1 MEDDDDKVE
10 LENSPAIKALG
21 SLFKL
26 THVHFWVDLY
36 TGMPY
41 GSSSLESAK
50 TGKDNGNSCVSESNS
65 LHVDTE
71 LSKQMN
77 ELGLPLS
84 FCTNKEKRK
93 GKVKGK
99 RKDAHTKVLHT
110 YEETTYDV
118 SDSVDAVDDIHI
130 DDNKDNSNNGC
141 LEERLEDPLVANQMS
156 EVDQIYNNSSVEL
169 NSLVPDNCDS
179 IHNGSNEEFR
189 DWILEDPLVANQMSE
204 VDQIYNNASVELN
217 SLLPD
222 NCDSIHNGSNEEFG
236 DWMTYWD
243 EFYERNYY
251 YNHKTE
257 ESTWDPPPGMECI
270 ASVYVP
276 SESKETALTSSTRK
290 KKVKQRRACR
300 RSSANS
306 KELEYEMLME
316 EISPVISKYW
326 CQRYVLF
333 SKYDD
338 GIKMDEEGWFSATPE
353 CIANHHAYRCGNGII
368 VDCFTGV
375 GGNAIRFAPKSTH
388 IIAIDIDPKK
398 IEYAKHNAAIYGVTD
413 LIEFITGNSFILAQ
427 KLKADVVFLSPP
439 WGGPEYAKAR
449 NFDINTMLKPHD
461 GRFLFNVAK
470 EVAPRI
476 VMFLPR
482 NVNVDQLAELSLSTN
497 PPWTLEVE
505 KNFVNGKLKAIT
517 AYFTHPSL
525 CIL

>member
-1 MEDDDDKVE
+1 MEDGDDKAE
-10 LENSPAIKALG
+10 LEDSPAIKALG

-26 THVHFWVDLY
+26 TQVHFWVDLC

-41 GSSSLESAK
+41 GSTSMESSK
-50 TGKDNGNSCVSESNS
+50 TVKDDDNVCISESHS
-65 LHVDTE
+65 SRVDTE
-71 LSKQMN
+71 LSRQLN

-84 FCTNKEKRK
+84 FCTNKEETLQSNFLKWEAFITILKSESYVLKRK

-99 RKDAHTKVLHT
+99 RKDTCNNVLHT
-110 YEETTYDV
+110 YEETTYEV
-118 SDSVDAVDDIHI
+118 SDSVEVKELGDIHVDD
-130 DDNKDNSNNGC
+130 NVENSNNGC
-141 LEERLEDPLVANQMS
+141 LEDRPGDPLVANQTS
-156 EVDQIYNNSSVEL
+156 EVEQIYSNINVE
-169 NSLVPDNCDS
+169 S
-179 IHNGSNEEFR
+179 H
-189 DWILEDPLVANQMSE
+189 
-204 VDQIYNNASVELN
+204 

-222 NCDSIHNGSNEEFG
+222 NCDPILDGSNDEFG

-251 YNHKTE
+251 YNYKTE
-257 ESTWDPPPGMECI
+257 ESTWAPPPGMEHL
-270 ASVYVP
+270 ASVYVTNEP
-276 SESKETALTSSTRK
+276 KETVLTSSKMDDNTDATENEFNTVPNKRK
-290 KKVKQRRACR
+290 KKVKQRRHR
-300 RSSANS
+300 KSSVDS
-306 KELEYEMLME
+306 KELEYEALME

-326 CQRYVLF
+326 CQRYILF

-338 GIKMDEEGWFSATPE
+338 GIKMDEEGWFSATPG
-353 CIANHHAYRCGNGII
+353 CIANHHAFRCGSGIV

-398 IEYAKHNAAIYGVTD
+398 IEYAQHNAAIYGVND
-413 LIEFITGNSFILAQ
+413 LIEFVTGDCFILAQ

-439 WGGPEYAKAR
+439 WGGPEYVKAR

-461 GRFLFNVAK
+461 GQFLFNVAK
-470 EVAPRI
+470 EIAPRI
-476 VMFLPR
+476 VMFLPK
-482 NVNVDQLAELSLSTN
+482 NVDVDQLAELSLSAN

-525 CIL
+525 CRTGSM